1 MKSIINTAHR
11 ADCVNWVPRL
21 TLLDLQTGLMN
32 ELSEH
37 VCVGTCCI
45 KIGFRDPEGRCLEA
59 AATLCANMT
68 PMSSHWLHLLVM
80 SRLQKNQ
87 RAILL
92 F

>member
-37 VCVGTCCI
+37 VYVGTYCI
-45 KIGFRDPEGRCLEA
+45 KIGFLDPEGRCLEA
-59 AATLCANMT
+59 AVTL
-68 PMSSHWLHLLVM
+68 
-80 SRLQKNQ
+80 
-87 RAILL
+87 
-92 F
+92 